1 MASNSAQK
9 VRQRMLGSTPCIN
22 TTSRLL
28 PGGRQYEIRIDGHSS
43 SRVTPSTW
51 RITGRFTW

>member
-1 MASNSAQK
+1 MATSSAQK

-22 TTSRLL
+22 TTSRSL
-28 PGGRQYEIRIDGHSS
+28 PGGRQCEIRIAGHTS
-43 SRVTPSTW
+43 SRVTPSTC